1 MFKAVSTHPPPRPRG
16 TAIRQNQKSPGERE
30 KPNRAAAVMQTLAA
44 VTAPVPKRR
53 IILPLTRL
61 ETMVQ
66 QEIRAVTQPARETGN
81 PNSV

>member
-1 MFKAVSTHPPPRPRG
+1 
-16 TAIRQNQKSPGERE
+16 
-30 KPNRAAAVMQTLAA
+30 MQTLAA